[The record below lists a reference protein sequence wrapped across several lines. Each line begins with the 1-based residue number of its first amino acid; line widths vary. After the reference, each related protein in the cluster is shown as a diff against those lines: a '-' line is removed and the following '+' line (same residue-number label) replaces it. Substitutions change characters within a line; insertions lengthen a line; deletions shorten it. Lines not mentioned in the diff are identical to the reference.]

1 MMETDKMSTAS
12 SVGAA
17 ERRPLLQALLIERR
31 ILFACT
37 VLVGLCTFVWITAV
51 CTAKWFHIE
60 GGKGIYLP
68 TKGGYFLYS
77 DSGIWEMC
85 RHVFQPYESLGIK
98 YNATT
103 IHTTPRPFDIAD
115 MKGERVTNC
124 TNFLSTPTM
133 KNGKP
138 VDPAYDID
146 VANYVRTT
154 ISFGI
159 ISLFVMAMGCGFSV
173 YTFRNPR
180 YMFKRLAAGIHF
192 ISTSCT
198 FVVVQVMM
206 STVDHMK
213 KNLKYVYP
221 DAAYHYFHI
230 SFFLAWFVVLVN
242 LFAAASFLWYSRKR
256 KGDKAATDE
265 LAMADEPTI
274 IGR

>member
-12 SVGAA
+12 SVGTA
-17 ERRPLLQALLIERR
+17 ERRPLLQALVIERR
-31 ILFACT
+31 ILFGCT
-37 VLVGLCTFVWITAV
+37 CFVGLCTFLWIAAV
-51 CTAKWFHIE
+51 CTEKWVHIE
-60 GGKGIYLP
+60 GGSGIYLH
-68 TKGGYFLYS
+68 TGRYFMWS
-77 DSGIWEMC
+77 DTGVWEMC
-85 RHVFQPYESLGIK
+85 RYVFQPNKTMTIK
-98 YNATT
+98 DAPQNTT
-103 IHTTPRPFDIAD
+103 GLTGQI
-115 MKGERVTNC
+115 VTRC
-124 TNFLSTPTM
+124 TNYLAQPPM
-133 KNGKP
+133 DNGRP
-138 VDPAYDID
+138 IDPAYDVNI
-146 VANYVRTT
+146 ANYVRTM

-159 ISLFVMAMGCGFSV
+159 ISLFVMAMGCGFSA
-173 YTFRNPR
+173 YTFHNPR

-206 STVDHMK
+206 SSVDHMK
-213 KNLKYVYP
+213 KNVRFIYP
-221 DAAYHYFHI
+221 ERAYHYYNI

>member
-1 MMETDKMSTAS
+1 MIHLHNPPYNVAVEENKKMETDKMSTAS

-17 ERRPLLQALLIERR
+17 ERRPLLQALVIERR

-37 VLVGLCTFVWITAV
+37 ILVGLCTFIWITAV
-51 CTAKWFHIE
+51 CTEKWVHIE
-60 GGKGIYLP
+60 GGN
-68 TKGGYFLYS
+68 
-77 DSGIWEMC
+77 E
-85 RHVFQPYESLGIK
+85 
-98 YNATT
+98 
-103 IHTTPRPFDIAD
+103 
-115 MKGERVTNC
+115 C
-124 TNFLSTPTM
+124 TNYLAQPLM
-133 KNGKP
+133 ENGKP
-138 VDPAYDID
+138 ADPAYDVNI
-146 VANYVRTT
+146 ANYVRTM

-159 ISLFVMAMGCGFSV
+159 ISLFVMAMGCGFSI
-173 YTFRNPR
+173 YTFQNPR

-198 FVVVQVMM
+198 FVVVQVIM
-206 STVDHMK
+206 SSVDHMK
-213 KNLKYVYP
+213 KSVKFVYP
-221 DAAYHYFHI
+221 ERAYHYYHI

>member
-1 MMETDKMSTAS
+1 METDKMSTAS

-17 ERRPLLQALLIERR
+17 ERRPLLQALVIERR

-37 VLVGLCTFVWITAV
+37 ILVGLCTFVWIAAV
-51 CTAKWFHIE
+51 CTEKWYHIE
-60 GGKGIYLP
+60 GGSGIYLA
-68 TKGGYFLYS
+68 TRGGYFLYS

-85 RHVFQPYESLGIK
+85 RHVFYPHESPAMK
-98 YNATT
+98 HNTSA
-103 IHTTPRPFDIAD
+103 HTTPRPFDITG
-115 MKGERVTNC
+115 MKGDTVKNC
-124 TNFLSTPTM
+124 TNYLSTPTM

-154 ISFGI
+154 ISFAI

-206 STVDHMK
+206 SAVDHMK
-213 KNLKYVYP
+213 KNLKYIYP
-221 DAAYHYFHI
+221 HPAYHYFHI